1 MFVGGEFYYDRRWMA
16 DKPTLSTAK
25 AHFLNG
31 GRSCLVIIG
40 DYLLDHG
47 IDRILLPSYLCP
59 SMLDALEITGL
70 KCGYYQINEDLSINL
85 DDLSQKVHNYKA
97 VYFINYFG
105 FLHPPEVRSYLKDL
119 QKNSTILVEDNAQAG
134 FHDHPTGDFILNSLR
149 KVVPYDGGYLI
160 TERDVEPYLTKY
172 HGLTN
177 RRLPIIRAYRQQLRD
192 YLLNGTGSHK
202 SLVNLYVRAEK
213 YYASDVGVEGDPQ
226 ERQQIARLDWKG
238 IRQARRGNYQY
249 LLGLIASLPEITPL
263 FPALQE
269 DNNMPLGLPVY
280 LNGVSRDAV
289 YEYLGDN
296 GIGLFIHWEE
306 LRHDPR
312 TNGNQLAVSMAGKM
326 LTLATDQRTSYQQMD
341 YLAMQLAKGIAK
353 AKGKHHQPVSQGS
366 RERP

>member
-1 MFVGGEFYYDRRWMA
+1 MVVGGEFYYDQRWMA
-16 DKPTLSTAK
+16 DKPTLSTEN

-31 GRSCLVIIG
+31 GRACLTIIG
-40 DYLLDHG
+40 DYLIDHG

-59 SMLDALEITGL
+59 SILDALERTGL
-70 KCGYYQINEDLSINL
+70 KYDYYQINENLSINL
-85 DDLSQKVHNYKA
+85 DDLSQKVQNYKA

-105 FLHPPEVRSYLKDL
+105 FLHPPEVRDYLKTL
-119 QKNSTILVEDNAQAG
+119 KRNGTILVEDNAQAG

-177 RRLPIIRAYRQQLRD
+177 RRLPVIRAYRQRLRD

-213 YYASDVGVEGDPQ
+213 YYASDVVVEGDPE
-226 ERQQIARLDWKG
+226 ERQQIKQLDWES
-238 IRQARRGNYQY
+238 IRQARRENYQY
-249 LLGLIASLPEITPL
+249 LLGLIASIPEIAPI

-269 DNNMPLGLPVY
+269 NNMTLGLPVY

-312 TNGNQLAVSMAGKM
+312 TNRNPLAVSMAGKM
-326 LTLATDQRTSYQQMD
+326 LTLATDQRTSRVQMD
-341 YLAMQLAKGIAK
+341 YLAAHLTKGIAK
-353 AKGKHHQPVSQGS
+353 AKRKHHQPVYFVN
-366 RERP
+366 